1 MEELFYWVWIASV
14 QGLKTKKVQK
24 LIDSFGSIKNVYY
37 QSKKELMKVRVIE
50 EKTAEQ
56 MIRKKDRQKIE
67 NIIDCL
73 VKQKIQV
80 IPYTSLDYPVQ
91 LKQIYDP
98 PVVLYVKGN
107 ISILQ
112 NFSIAIVGA
121 RQATL
126 YGKQVA
132 FGLAKNLACS
142 GVIVISGLAKGI
154 DTYAHLGTLKAEAK
168 TIAVLGNG
176 IDSIYPKENKELAE
190 QILQKGGAIVSE
202 YTVGQK
208 PEKYHFPA
216 RNRIISGLSQGVVV
230 VEAKKK
236 SGSMITVDYALE
248 EGKMVFA
255 VPGRITDVTSEG
267 TNELLMQG
275 AKPIRKIQDILEE
288 Y

>member
-1 MEELFYWVWIASV
+1 MEELFYWIWIASV

-80 IPYTSLDYPVQ
+80 IPYTSVDYPVQ

-98 PVVLYVKGN
+98 PVVLYSKGN
-107 ISILQ
+107 TSILQ

-190 QILQKGGAIVSE
+190 QILQKGGAIISE

-255 VPGRITDVTSEG
+255 VPGRITDVMSEG

>member
-56 MIRKKDRQKIE
+56 MIRKKDRQNIE
-67 NIIDCL
+67 SIIDCL

-80 IPYTSLDYPVQ
+80 IPYTSVDYPVQ

>member
-80 IPYTSLDYPVQ
+80 IPYTSVDYPVQ

-98 PVVLYVKGN
+98 PVVLYSKGN
-107 ISILQ
+107 TSILQ

-154 DTYAHLGTLKAEAK
+154 DTYAHLGTLKVEAK

-190 QILQKGGAIVSE
+190 QILQKGGAIISE

-275 AKPIRKIQDILEE
+275 AKPITKIQDILEE